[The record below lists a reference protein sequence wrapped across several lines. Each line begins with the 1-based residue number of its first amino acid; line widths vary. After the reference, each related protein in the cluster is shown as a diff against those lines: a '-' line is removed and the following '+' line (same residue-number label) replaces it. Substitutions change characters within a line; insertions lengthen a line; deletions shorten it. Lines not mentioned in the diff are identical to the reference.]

1 MSEVLVRP
9 KEPLNTVV
17 VTGPSLVETKSG
29 IKIYIDKDNNVTIYG
44 QRSIKLDI
52 DGDFDLQ
59 ADNINMRA
67 KSLNMDVDGD
77 IYIGSS
83 THLVQQAPRIDLNPK
98 VLSTGYR
105 EEK

>member
-1 MSEVLVRP
+1 MSEVIVRE
-9 KEPLNTVV
+9 KESLNTVV

-83 THLVQQAPRIDLNPK
+83 THMIQQAPRIDLNPK

-105 EEK
+105 DEK

>member
-1 MSEVLVRP
+1 MSEIMVRE
-9 KEPLNTVV
+9 KESLNTVV

-83 THLVQQAPRIDLNPK
+83 THMIQQAPRIDLNPK

-105 EEK
+105 DEK